1 MKSEELIKLLF
12 SSNNILFTICGIAIF
27 IIGVYFILKTG
38 LGFLKSIF
46 AGDGES
52 NIEIGNLLK
61 FSRKGKKEEY
71 SDKKEEKGSDKI
83 ESDKVKQI
91 GGLIE
96 ISKNSIISCLTQ
108 TVDEV
113 INYHTETS
121 EIKNQLLKS
130 QLATTKRILNPI
142 SFTFTQK
149 YKTDL
154 EKKNKDNPSFDIRYD
169 DSSWFFGKLVEL
181 DFETIIMKELDE
193 AYSRNHLVEK
203 NEEEFQSYSNTIAR
217 RCVKAFEA
225 SIDNYRKPVDLI
237 IARNTYED
245 NKDELFKQINA
256 CIDDAKRQ
264 CEENRD
270 QIINRNIECNKKLSQ
285 ILTINIPELK
295 ASDFGQIVK
304 E

>member
-1 MKSEELIKLLF
+1 
-12 SSNNILFTICGIAIF
+12 
-27 IIGVYFILKTG
+27 
-38 LGFLKSIF
+38 
-46 AGDGES
+46 
-52 NIEIGNLLK
+52 
-61 FSRKGKKEEY
+61 
-71 SDKKEEKGSDKI
+71 
-83 ESDKVKQI
+83 
-91 GGLIE
+91 
-96 ISKNSIISCLTQ
+96 
-108 TVDEV
+108 
-113 INYHTETS
+113 
-121 EIKNQLLKS
+121 
-130 QLATTKRILNPI
+130 
-142 SFTFTQK
+142 
-149 YKTDL
+149 
-154 EKKNKDNPSFDIRYD
+154 
-169 DSSWFFGKLVEL
+169 
-181 DFETIIMKELDE
+181 MKELDE